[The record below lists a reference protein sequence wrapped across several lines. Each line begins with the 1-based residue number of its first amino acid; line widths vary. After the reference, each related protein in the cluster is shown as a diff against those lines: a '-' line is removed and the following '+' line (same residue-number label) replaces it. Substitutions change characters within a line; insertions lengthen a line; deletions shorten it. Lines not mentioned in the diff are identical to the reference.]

1 MPELNDF
8 IVDLTGKTVSHKP
21 TGLIWQ
27 IIVKKR
33 YTDLICTN
41 IAEVKC
47 PPMNEFRVINMAA
60 SEAYQA
66 AIKKK

>member
-1 MPELNDF
+1 MIDDF
-8 IVDLTGKTVSHKP
+8 TVDLTAKTVTHKP

-33 YTDLICTN
+33 YTDLICSN

-47 PPMNEFRVINMAA
+47 PPMSEFRIINMAA

-66 AIKKK
+66 AIKSK

>member
-1 MPELNDF
+1 VPELNDF

>member
-1 MPELNDF
+1 MTNDF
-8 IVDLTGKTVSHKP
+8 IVDLAAKTVTHKP
-21 TGLIWQ
+21 TGLVWQ

-33 YTDLICTN
+33 YTDLICSN

-47 PPMNEFRVINMAA
+47 PTMPEFRVINMAA

-66 AIKKK
+66 AIKTK